1 MKTIRGMCDMSLADA
16 FGLNE
21 DKFEKI
27 IKKVKNDTDC
37 KDCKWHD
44 EFSWACCNGDSEHR
58 ADFVNCGCEL
68 KRKSD

>member
-1 MKTIRGMCDMSLADA
+1 MSLADA

-21 DKFEKI
+21 DEFEEI
-27 IKKVKNDTDC
+27 IKKVKYNTDC

-44 EFSWACCNGDSEHR
+44 EFTYVCFNGDSKHC

-68 KRKSD
+68 KKEE